1 MEPITYTSY
10 EAARIKGVDESTIRR
25 QCMAGKLAG
34 AYRGVLRSREIWMIP
49 ASALGL
55 GGEMRLPACPQCG
68 GRVDYTTEHCLC
80 RVYTCSA
87 CGHSYIDRGR
97 CEVLSEQQ

>member
-10 EAARIKGVDESTIRR
+10 EAARILQVDESTIRR
-25 QCMAGKLAG
+25 RCLAGKMAG

-55 GGEMRLPACPQCG
+55 GGEGVLQQVPDELEGDQPGDPA
-68 GRVDYTTEHCLC
+68 
-80 RVYTCSA
+80 
-87 CGHSYIDRGR
+87 
-97 CEVLSEQQ
+97 